1 MCLVPLLFAYVKA
14 TQTVSICASTTSA
27 GWSRTL
33 TSVAINIGKLRTSF
47 AWGGYPVDQE
57 LVHCKPG
64 LSPLEGMAGTTGLE
78 PAASGAIVPS
88 GTLRITNLHVDSE
101 FVIVAEVND
110 VVAAVAGASGTT
122 QALSMDRKQKR
133 CPANRHVRIIDR
145 GFDGIHRE
153 I

>member
-1 MCLVPLLFAYVKA
+1 
-14 TQTVSICASTTSA
+14 
-27 GWSRTL
+27 
-33 TSVAINIGKLRTSF
+33 
-47 AWGGYPVDQE
+47 
-57 LVHCKPG
+57 
-64 LSPLEGMAGTTGLE
+64 MAGTTGLE